1 MQTNQKEKAAWLYN
15 KAENAAR
22 RISAQA
28 GGVKDALKRQY
39 EISYMKARVVRLELS
54 LKKDFEKAGQ
64 AIYAQ
69 CEAEDD
75 DVSAYADRVLSMF
88 EKIDSKRDL
97 IREMRACILSMEDT
111 SEDMPFYTGD
121 MAQWDDEENKDEE
134 TFDAENVGTE
144 SASEA
149 VQEDAE

>member
-1 MQTNQKEKAAWLYN
+1 MQTNHKEKAARLYN
-15 KAENAAR
+15 KAEDTAR

-39 EISYMKARVVRLELS
+39 EISSMKAKVIRLELS
-54 LKKDFEKAGQ
+54 LKKDFENAGQ

-69 CEAEDD
+69 CGAEDD
-75 DVSAYADRVLSMF
+75 DVSAYADRVLALF
-88 EKIDSKRDL
+88 AEIDSKRDL

-111 SEDMPFYTGD
+111 SENMPFYTGD
-121 MAQWDDEENKDEE
+121 MAQWDDEDEDDE
-134 TFDAENVGTE
+134 DFDAENVGTKP
-144 SASEA
+144 ASEA